1 MKQNF
6 LYILTF
12 LTLAVCP
19 CRGQECKGVSIA
31 NSSIKVEN
39 VRVSHTDK
47 QITLSMTLNLDS
59 LQMPTNNQFVLSPS
73 ITTADGDV
81 AMPKIV
87 VNGNRQHIMQQRN
100 RHNNYGADAYIVKR
114 TNGKPQQIAYLRS
127 ISYDKKLVDYKVLI
141 NEDLCGCGDNLAN
154 TQYELMEYRRPT
166 AKFVRPEVVAEKI
179 RELDKRA
186 YIDFPVNRT
195 ELNPLYRRN
204 PEQLDSIIKTINTLK
219 EDKNLTVLAVNIH
232 GFASPE
238 GRFESNDRLAK
249 GRAQT
254 LMEYVQRMVR
264 IDEDLFSVSHTAED
278 WDGLRKFIAES
289 NMEHKQQILDIANNT
304 SIKEDEREAKIK
316 TAFADEYKFLL
327 AACYPALRHSDYHI
341 KYKVRPFN
349 VEEAKAL
356 VKTRP
361 QLLSQN
367 EMYMVAQTYEPG
379 SKEFNEIMETA
390 VRMYPDDPTANLNA
404 ACTRLNAGDAEGAK
418 PYLDKA
424 GDSEEA
430 KAARKVYEEIK

>member
-1 MKQNF
+1 MKHN
-6 LYILTF
+6 ILF
-12 LTLAVCP
+12 ILPLLTLAAAP
-19 CRGQECKGVSIA
+19 CHGQGCKGVYIA
-31 NSSIKVEN
+31 NENIKIEN
-39 VRVSHTDK
+39 VRVESMGK
-47 QITLSMTLNLDS
+47 KVTLAMTVNLDK
-59 LQMPTNNQFVLSPS
+59 LKMGANNQFVLTPT
-73 ITTADGDV
+73 ITTENGKME
-81 AMPKIV
+81 MPKMVI
-87 VNGNRQHIMQQRN
+87 NGRRQHIMKQRN
-100 RHNNYGADAYIVKR
+100 ERKAKADEAYVVR
-114 TNGKPQQIAYLRS
+114 RENGKPQQIEYLQS
-127 ISYDKKLVDYKVLI
+127 MSYDKKLGNYRVSI
-141 NEDLCGCGDNLAN
+141 SEDLCGCGDSLDNN
-154 TQYELMEYRRPT
+154 QYELAVYQRPK

-204 PEQLDSIIKTINTLK
+204 PEQLDSIVKTINTLK

-264 IDEDLFSVSHTAED
+264 LDEDLFSVSHTAED

-289 NMEHKQQILDIANNT
+289 NMEHKQQILDIANDT

-316 TAFADEYKFLL
+316 TAYADEYKFLL

-379 SKEFNEIMETA
+379 SKEFNDIMEIA

>member
-1 MKQNF
+1 M
-6 LYILTF
+6 
-12 LTLAVCP
+12 
-19 CRGQECKGVSIA
+19 
-31 NSSIKVEN
+31 
-39 VRVSHTDK
+39 SHTDK

-81 AMPKIV
+81 VMPKIV

-127 ISYDKKLVDYKVLI
+127 ITYDKKLVDYKVRI
-141 NEDLCGCGDNLAN
+141 NEDLCGCGDSLAN

-204 PEQLDSIIKTINTLK
+204 PEQLDSIVKTINTLK

-264 IDEDLFSVSHTAED
+264 LDEDLFSVSHTAED

-289 NMEHKQQILDIANNT
+289 NMEHKQQILDIANDT

-349 VEEAKAL
+349 VEETATALAKRDVYGGTNLRAWL
-356 VKTRP
+356 KGVQRD
-361 QLLSQN
+361 N
-367 EMYMVAQTYEPG
+367 GDCGTYV
-379 SKEFNEIMETA
+379 S
-390 VRMYPDDPTANLNA
+390 
-404 ACTRLNAGDAEGAK
+404 
-418 PYLDKA
+418 
-424 GDSEEA
+424 
-430 KAARKVYEEIK
+430 

>member
-1 MKQNF
+1 M
-6 LYILTF
+6 
-12 LTLAVCP
+12 
-19 CRGQECKGVSIA
+19 
-31 NSSIKVEN
+31 
-39 VRVSHTDK
+39 SHTDK

-59 LQMPTNNQFVLSPS
+59 LRMPTNNQFVLSPS

-114 TNGKPQQIAYLRS
+114 TNGKPQQIEYLQS
-127 ISYDKKLVDYKVLI
+127 KSYDKKLGNYRVSI
-141 NEDLCGCGDNLAN
+141 SEDLCGCGDSLGNN
-154 TQYELMEYRRPT
+154 QYELAVYQRPK
-166 AKFVRPEVVAEKI
+166 ARFVRPEVVAEKI
-179 RELDKRA
+179 QELSKTA

-195 ELNPLYRRN
+195 ELNPQYRRN
-204 PEQLDSIIKTINTLK
+204 PEQLDSIVRTIDALK
-219 EDKNLTVLAVNIH
+219 ADKNISVVGINIH

-238 GRFESNDRLAK
+238 GRYESNDRLAQ

-254 LMEYVQRMVR
+254 LTEYVQRMVKLDKK
-264 IDEDLFSVSHTAED
+264 IFTVSHTAED
-278 WDGLRKFIAES
+278 WEGLRKFIAES
-289 NMEHKQQILDIANNT
+289 NMEHKQQILSIANDT
-304 SIKEDEREAKIK
+304 SLKEDEREARIK
-316 TAFADEYKFLL
+316 AEYTEEYKFLL

-341 KYKVRPFN
+341 KYKIRPFN
-349 VEEAKAL
+349 VDEAKQII
-356 VKTRP
+356 KTRP

-367 EMYMVAQTYEPG
+367 EMFMVAQTYEPG
-379 SKEFNEIMETA
+379 SKEFSEVMEIA
-390 VRMYPDDPTANLNA
+390 VRMFPDDPTANLNA
-404 ACTRLNAGDAEGAK
+404 ACTRLNVGDAEGAK